1 MDRRM
6 AAYGNQVLSTNSS
19 ARAWSHPPLRPRENY
34 SALNDKISDLS
45 YDITN
50 RKKKQQEAEIISNLS
65 TIVSKLNSPVKQY
78 NDPYGSPNPSF
89 HQHPSYSPPVQDM
102 SPILSAF
109 QRQQE
114 IMLNLI
120 QNISSPPKPSSSKKI
135 KYYKKK
141 KSRRSKKNPNS
152 SSSSDSEYDIRVRPD
167 NVKQVLAELNFND
180 DGAEEYADKEQKLKF
195 DVNLPEE
202 EKYKIIMQI
211 QKDNNRKFI
220 ENNTKLK
227 GIKRFRKIAIVVYFP
242 IVLVSNMLEKKSRF
256 YSELSGNMENH
267 FNTYLE
273 VGQKWMFR
281 VMKTTLASIISDPNL
296 DLTLTNNPNEIKN
309 QTINTRIIKLQV
321 RINGILEGLETYTN
335 EKDVPDPF
343 KGFVNKIT
351 QNKSYIP
358 DAYLTSFEESRLE
371 FNEFGGLMNMNEDR
385 KKMLICFFFITRI
398 MVKTICLKPGE
409 AGIPVSR
416 TSKVSE

>member
-1 MDRRM
+1 M

-45 YDITN
+45 YDISN
-50 RKKKQQEAEIISNLS
+50 RKKKQQEADIISNLS
-65 TIVSKLNSPVKQY
+65 TIVSKLNSPVKPY
-78 NDPYGSPNPSF
+78 NDPYYSPNPSLK
-89 HQHPSYSPPVQDM
+89 QHPSYGSPVQDM

-120 QNISSPPKPSSSKKI
+120 QNMSTPAKPASSKKKI
-135 KYYKKK
+135 KHYKKK
-141 KSRRSKKNPNS
+141 KSGKSNNNLNS
-152 SSSSDSEYDIRVRPD
+152 NSSSDSEYDIRVRPE

-195 DVNLPEE
+195 DVNLSEE

-220 ENNTKLK
+220 ENNAKLK

-242 IVLVSNMLEKKSRF
+242 IVLVSNMLEKKSKF
-256 YSELSGNMENH
+256 YSELSSNMDNLYH
-267 FNTYLE
+267 TYLE

-281 VMKTTLASIISDPNL
+281 VMKTALSSIISDPNL
-296 DLTLTNNPNEIKN
+296 DLTLTNNPSEIKN
-309 QTINTRIIKLQV
+309 QSINTRIIKLQV

-343 KGFVNKIT
+343 KGFINKLT

-358 DAYLTSFEESRLE
+358 DEYLTSFEESRLE

-398 MVKTICLKPGE
+398 MIKSICLRPGE